1 MAGGLFALIIAL
13 GLVAEF
19 ADQTH
24 TARHILWYE
33 DAVAAGGILGNL
45 ISIYQFPLPFGEA
58 GAGIFGIFAGVF
70 VGAWAMALTEIINI
84 IPIFARRLDF
94 RRGLE
99 LPDCEHGSG
108 TDGRGSYFLLFW
120 FLGLAY
126 QSVLCTQANGE
137 LDAREREAEERMSGG
152 TMKEFQ
158 ERGQSGAAPSGTE
171 SGGLSGRGGCPAE

>member
-1 MAGGLFALIIAL
+1 MWWKEILMAVVGLCGGLAVAGGLFALIIAL

-58 GAGIFGIFAGVF
+58 VAGIFGIFAGVF

-99 LPDCEHGSG
+99 LLIVSMAL
-108 TDGRGSYFLLFW
+108 GRTAGALIFYYFGF
-120 FLGLAY
+120 
-126 QSVLCTQANGE
+126 
-137 LDAREREAEERMSGG
+137 
-152 TMKEFQ
+152 
-158 ERGQSGAAPSGTE
+158 
-171 SGGLSGRGGCPAE
+171 

>member
-1 MAGGLFALIIAL
+1 MRKKDSGNCLRMRKSGPDREKESEKKQERFWNMWWKEILMAVVGLCGGLAVAGGLFALIIAL

-99 LPDCEHGSG
+99 LLIVSMAL
-108 TDGRGSYFLLFW
+108 GRTAGALIFYYFGF
-120 FLGLAY
+120 
-126 QSVLCTQANGE
+126 
-137 LDAREREAEERMSGG
+137 
-152 TMKEFQ
+152 
-158 ERGQSGAAPSGTE
+158 
-171 SGGLSGRGGCPAE
+171 

>member
-1 MAGGLFALIIAL
+1 MMLILTLGVFGILNTEMGVVGIIPIIAETFGVTVLDAGWTVSLFALIIAL

-33 DAVAAGGILGNL
+33 DAGAAGGILGNL

-99 LPDCEHGSG
+99 LLIVSMALGRTAGSLIFY
-108 TDGRGSYFLLFW
+108 YFGF
-120 FLGLAY
+120 
-126 QSVLCTQANGE
+126 
-137 LDAREREAEERMSGG
+137 
-152 TMKEFQ
+152 
-158 ERGQSGAAPSGTE
+158 
-171 SGGLSGRGGCPAE
+171 

>member
-1 MAGGLFALIIAL
+1 MWWKEILMAVVGLCGGLAVAGGLFALIIAL

-45 ISIYQFPLPFGEA
+45 ISIYQLPLPFGEA

-99 LPDCEHGSG
+99 LLIVSMAL
-108 TDGRGSYFLLFW
+108 GRTAGALIFYYFGF
-120 FLGLAY
+120 
-126 QSVLCTQANGE
+126 
-137 LDAREREAEERMSGG
+137 
-152 TMKEFQ
+152 
-158 ERGQSGAAPSGTE
+158 
-171 SGGLSGRGGCPAE
+171 

>member
-1 MAGGLFALIIAL
+1 MWWKEILMAVVGLCGGLAVAGGLFALIIAL

-45 ISIYQFPLPFGEA
+45 ISIYQYPLPFGGA
-58 GAGIFGIFAGVF
+58 GAGIFGIFAGGF
-70 VGAWAMALTEIINI
+70 VGAWAMALTGVINI

-99 LPDCEHGSG
+99 LLIVSMAL
-108 TDGRGSYFLLFW
+108 GRTAGALIFYYFGF
-120 FLGLAY
+120 
-126 QSVLCTQANGE
+126 
-137 LDAREREAEERMSGG
+137 
-152 TMKEFQ
+152 
-158 ERGQSGAAPSGTE
+158 
-171 SGGLSGRGGCPAE
+171 

>member
-1 MAGGLFALIIAL
+1 MWWKEILMAVVGLCGGLAVAGGLFALTIAL

-99 LPDCEHGSG
+99 LLIVSMAL
-108 TDGRGSYFLLFW
+108 GRTAGALIFYYFGF
-120 FLGLAY
+120 
-126 QSVLCTQANGE
+126 
-137 LDAREREAEERMSGG
+137 
-152 TMKEFQ
+152 
-158 ERGQSGAAPSGTE
+158 
-171 SGGLSGRGGCPAE
+171 

>member
-1 MAGGLFALIIAL
+1 MWWKEILMAVVGLCGGLAVAGGLFALIIAL

-58 GAGIFGIFAGVF
+58 GVGIFGIFAGVF

-99 LPDCEHGSG
+99 LLIVSMAL
-108 TDGRGSYFLLFW
+108 GRTAGALIFYYFGF
-120 FLGLAY
+120 
-126 QSVLCTQANGE
+126 
-137 LDAREREAEERMSGG
+137 
-152 TMKEFQ
+152 
-158 ERGQSGAAPSGTE
+158 
-171 SGGLSGRGGCPAE
+171 

>member
-1 MAGGLFALIIAL
+1 MWWKEILMAVVGLCGGLAVAGGLFALIIAL

-58 GAGIFGIFAGVF
+58 GAGTFGIFAGVF

-99 LPDCEHGSG
+99 LLIVSMAL
-108 TDGRGSYFLLFW
+108 GRTAGALIFYYFGF
-120 FLGLAY
+120 
-126 QSVLCTQANGE
+126 
-137 LDAREREAEERMSGG
+137 
-152 TMKEFQ
+152 
-158 ERGQSGAAPSGTE
+158 
-171 SGGLSGRGGCPAE
+171 

>member
-1 MAGGLFALIIAL
+1 MWWKEILMAVTGLCSGLAVAGGLFALIIAL

-45 ISIYQFPLPFGEA
+45 ISIYQLSLPAGDV

-84 IPIFARRLDF
+84 IPIFARRIDF
-94 RRGLE
+94 RRGMALVIVSMA
-99 LPDCEHGSG
+99 LGRTVGSLIFY
-108 TDGRGSYFLLFW
+108 YFRF
-120 FLGLAY
+120 
-126 QSVLCTQANGE
+126 
-137 LDAREREAEERMSGG
+137 
-152 TMKEFQ
+152 
-158 ERGQSGAAPSGTE
+158 
-171 SGGLSGRGGCPAE
+171 

>member
-1 MAGGLFALIIAL
+1 MWWKEILMAVVGLCGGLAVAGGLFALIIAL

-58 GAGIFGIFAGVF
+58 GAGIFRIFAGVF

-99 LPDCEHGSG
+99 LLIVSMAL
-108 TDGRGSYFLLFW
+108 GRTAGALIFYYFGF
-120 FLGLAY
+120 
-126 QSVLCTQANGE
+126 
-137 LDAREREAEERMSGG
+137 
-152 TMKEFQ
+152 
-158 ERGQSGAAPSGTE
+158 
-171 SGGLSGRGGCPAE
+171 